1 MQKKSAWAKSFIL
14 EDKNMDKFRAAFFK
28 SMDYFRRARIKTL
41 EREYDQ
47 TMRTHDNQSS
57 LDTIHDQLLE
67 LIGNQNQA
75 LLIDY
80 TDVIVA
86 KYNTDPAWFYDKGF
100 QDCQSTYG
108 LFRSIL
114 TGVEAIPP
122 LQEKCNAEL
131 TEEIEEL
138 INT

>member
-1 MQKKSAWAKSFIL
+1 
-14 EDKNMDKFRAAFFK
+14 MDKHKEIFMR
-28 SMDYFRRARIKTL
+28 SMDYFRRTRIKTL
-41 EREYDQ
+41 EHEYDQ
-47 TMRTHDNQSS
+47 TVRTHDNQSS
-57 LDTIHDQLLE
+57 YDTIHDQLLE

-86 KYNTDPAWFYDKGF
+86 KYNTDSAWFYDKGF

-114 TGVEAIPP
+114 TGVDTIPP

>member
-1 MQKKSAWAKSFIL
+1 
-14 EDKNMDKFRAAFFK
+14 MDKHKEIFMR
-28 SMDYFRRARIKTL
+28 SMDYFRRTRIKTL
-41 EREYDQ
+41 EHEYDQ
-47 TMRTHDNQSS
+47 TVRTHDNQSS
-57 LDTIHDQLLE
+57 YDTIHDQLLE

-114 TGVEAIPP
+114 KNVDNIPP

>member
-1 MQKKSAWAKSFIL
+1 MNKHT
-14 EDKNMDKFRAAFFK
+14 ETFFK
-28 SMDYFRRARIKTL
+28 GIDYFRRVHIKTL
-41 EREYDQ
+41 GKLYDQ
-47 TMRTHDNQSS
+47 TMRTHDNQSQYE
-57 LDTIHDQLLE
+57 TIHERLLE
-67 LIGNQNQA
+67 LIGEDNRQ
-75 LLIDY
+75 LLIEY
-80 TDVIVA
+80 TDLLVA

-114 TGVEAIPP
+114 KNVDTIPP

-131 TEEIEEL
+131 TEELDEL

>member
-1 MQKKSAWAKSFIL
+1 
-14 EDKNMDKFRAAFFK
+14 MDKLTETFFK
-28 SMDYFRRARIKTL
+28 SMDYFRRTRIKTL
-41 EREYDQ
+41 EHEYDQ
-47 TMRTHDNQSS
+47 TVRTHDNQSS
-57 LDTIHDQLLE
+57 YDTIHDQLLE

-114 TGVEAIPP
+114 KNVDNIPP

>member
-1 MQKKSAWAKSFIL
+1 MNKLKETFMKSIDF
-14 EDKNMDKFRAAFFK
+14 
-28 SMDYFRRARIKTL
+28 FRRTRIKEL
-41 EREYDQ
+41 ELEYDQ
-47 TMRTHDNQSS
+47 TVRIHDNQSS

-114 TGVEAIPP
+114 KNVEAIPP

-131 TEEIEEL
+131 EEEINEL